1 MPMALG
7 TGVPKAFSIPR
18 RELRV
23 PIEVSVQIS
32 SGPLRGQ
39 ERTFTQNVSSR
50 GARVWTARRWR
61 RNQKLTIADAAGEF
75 RSTARVAY
83 CETVP
88 GSGYAVGLELL
99 DPKGKWIFE
108 TMSKN

>member
-1 MPMALG
+1 MAKG
-7 TGVPKAFSIPR
+7 MEVPKPYTIPR

-23 PIEVSVQIS
+23 PIEVRIQIL
-32 SGPLRGQ
+32 SGPLRGE
-39 ERTFTQNVSSR
+39 ERTFTQNVSSH

-61 RNQKLTIADAAGEF
+61 RNERLTIAVAAGEF

-83 CETVP
+83 CESIP

-99 DPKGKWIFE
+99 DPKGQWIFE
-108 TMSKN
+108 TMYRN

>member
-1 MPMALG
+1 MPTGM
-7 TGVPKAFSIPR
+7 GVPKAFSIPR

-23 PIEVSVQIS
+23 PIEVGIQIL
-32 SGPLRGQ
+32 SGPLRGE

-61 RNQKLTIADAAGEF
+61 KNERLTIAVAGGEF

-83 CETVP
+83 CETIP
-88 GSGYAVGLELL
+88 GAGYAVGLELL
-99 DPKGKWIFE
+99 DPRGKWIFE
-108 TMSKN
+108 TMNRN